1 LLKNYQKI
9 EKFQKKI
16 FIIIVLE
23 LRMKIKKIILIL
35 SLIILSACVGY
46 SSTGVLGTGVS
57 IALDPRSLGTQI
69 DDSIMQQNL
78 RAKLVSSDKS
88 YIISVKTKILDG
100 RIFLTGKVN
109 SVEDKL
115 KITKL
120 AWEVKGARSVNNDL
134 QIKEKFDFKR
144 SAKDLLITS
153 QLRTALIGSKKIK
166 SVNYNIDTYKK
177 KIYIYGI
184 AQTKLE
190 RDEVVKEAKQIL
202 DVEDVITSIF
212 LVDDLRVVKK

>member
-1 LLKNYQKI
+1 
-9 EKFQKKI
+9 
-16 FIIIVLE
+16 
-23 LRMKIKKIILIL
+23 MKIKKTIILLIFVIL
-35 SLIILSACVGY
+35 SGCVGY

-78 RAKLVSSDKS
+78 RAKLLSTDKS

-120 AWEVKGARSVNNDL
+120 AWEIKGARSVNNDL
-134 QIKEKFDFKR
+134 QIREDFNFKR

-153 QLRTALIGSKKIK
+153 QLRAAMISNKKIK

-184 AQTKLE
+184 AQNKTE
-190 RDEVVKEAKQIL
+190 REEVSKEAKQIL
-202 DVEDVITSIF
+202 DVEDVVTSIF
-212 LVDDLRVVKK
+212 LVDDLRVIKK